1 MTTGADADT
10 SWSALSE
17 QNDDARLQAM
27 MERYRQMAGQPDEMR
42 AQTLTSMVNA
52 EFALD
57 DATLLPFTQ
66 SRLNA
71 IIAYARE
78 NMDGAKAIAGTYD
91 QVFDKMGAV
100 AAMRR
105 ASMVQTAART
115 MPTEDIDTLDQLF
128 PSLVRQVPRAHTD
141 ALQRTASQDRIEAAR
156 QAASTK
162 KKPFWKFW

>member
-17 QNDDARLQAM
+17 QDEEARQRAM
-27 MERYRQMAGQPDEMR
+27 VERYRQMAGQSDDQR
-42 AQTLTSMVNA
+42 AQTLSSMVNA
-52 EFALD
+52 EFSLD
-57 DATLLPFTQ
+57 DTALLPFTQ

-71 IIAYARE
+71 IIAFARE
-78 NMDGAKAIAGTYD
+78 DMDGAKKVAGTYD
-91 QVFDKMGAV
+91 RVFDTMGAV

-115 MPTEDIDTLDQLF
+115 MQTEDIDTLDELF

-156 QAASTK
+156 QATATK

>member
-17 QNDDARLQAM
+17 QPDDARVQAM
-27 MERYRQMAGQPDEMR
+27 TERYRQMAGQSDEMR
-42 AQTLTSMVNA
+42 AQTLSSMINA
-52 EFALD
+52 EFTLD
-57 DATLLPFTQ
+57 DVALLSFTS

-78 NMDGAKAIAGTYD
+78 DMDGAKAIAGTYD

-141 ALQRTASQDRIEAAR
+141 ALTRTASQDRIEAAR
-156 QAASTK
+156 QSQAN

>member
-17 QNDDARLQAM
+17 QPDDARLQAM
-27 MERYRQMAGQPDEMR
+27 TERYRQMVGQSDEMR

-52 EFALD
+52 EFSLD
-57 DATLLPFTQ
+57 DVALLAFTS

-78 NMDGAKAIAGTYD
+78 DMDGAKKIAGTYD

-128 PSLVRQVPRAHTD
+128 PSLVRQVPRAHVD
-141 ALQRTASQDRIEAAR
+141 ALTRTASQDRIEAAR
-156 QAASTK
+156 QSQAN

>member
-10 SWSALSE
+10 SWSALAE
-17 QNDDARLQAM
+17 QDDDARQRAM
-27 MERYRQMAGQPDEMR
+27 IERYRTMAAQPDDAR
-42 AQTLTSMVNA
+42 TQTLASMINA

-57 DATLLPFTQ
+57 DATLLPFTA

-71 IIAYARE
+71 IIAFARE
-78 NMDGAKAIAGTYD
+78 DMDQAKVVASTYD
-91 QVFDKMGAV
+91 AVFDKMGAV
-100 AAMRR
+100 TAMRR

-128 PSLVRQVPRAHTD
+128 PSLVRQVPRAHTE
-141 ALQRTASQDRIEAAR
+141 ALTRTASQDRIEAAR
-156 QAASTK
+156 QSQLT